1 MRMAARIIARGEWHW
16 QDKRVKR
23 SSAADE
29 RAGIDA
35 PPDAARRAAMPTRF
49 PSGQKLSK

>member
-1 MRMAARIIARGEWHW
+1 MAARIIARGEWHW

-35 PPDAARRAAMPTRF
+35 PPGQRAGRRDDTVSVGPETI
-49 PSGQKLSK
+49 